1 MCWKGI
7 AKEAATV
14 YRKRALA
21 EQYRAV
27 VKLVEELSGVM
38 RRCA

>member
-14 YRKRALA
+14 YRKRAQA
-21 EQYRAV
+21 ELNRADE
-27 VKLVEELSGVM
+27 KLLNKL
-38 RRCA
+38 